1 MRLAIAGLTLAATVV
16 TASVVASSMVWA
28 EGFMH
33 FGSFAAPAFATL
45 VGIVWMLCLV
55 FGALL
60 ENNRALGRRAHR
72 SWFAALVLTGPLAM
86 LLYWALHVWPAPYVP
101 RRDRD

>member
-1 MRLAIAGLTLAATVV
+1 VGGGLHALRELRGPCVR
-16 TASVVASSMVWA
+16 
-28 EGFMH
+28 
-33 FGSFAAPAFATL
+33 
-45 VGIVWMLCLV
+45 
-55 FGALL
+55 GALL